1 MRFTLQ
7 RFGRPPVPSFFPR
20 ATAGCAIPPPQNA
33 TELFGIPRW
42 KRVLDVTA
50 VILLLPVV
58 LPLALGIAVLI
69 RLVSRGPII
78 FKQERM
84 GYRCKTFM
92 CLKFRTMVVGAD
104 TTNHQGH
111 LDHLMASNDP
121 MVKLDAR
128 GDTRIIPFGLLL
140 RSAGLDELPQLMNVL
155 RGEMSL
161 VGPRPCLAY
170 EFEKYLP
177 WQRERFNTLPGL
189 TGLWQVSGK
198 NRTTFS
204 EMMHL
209 DIDYVRRKSLWL
221 DVLIIVKTIPAVA
234 VQMWDLK
241 VRKPR
246 RGASAADHRAAALQ
260 KTAVLPP
267 AV

>member
-1 MRFTLQ
+1 MKSALLKMKAFCA
-7 RFGRPPVPSFFPR
+7 PPFFPPDR
-20 ATAGCAIPPPQNA
+20 PAGPAPGFPVAVQ
-33 TELFGIPRW
+33 IPRW
-42 KRVLDVTA
+42 KRALDVT
-50 VILLLPVV
+50 VVLLLLPFI
-58 LPLALGIAVLI
+58 LPVALGIVLLI
-69 RLVSRGPII
+69 RLVSRGPIL
-78 FKQERM
+78 FKQERI
-84 GYRCKTFM
+84 GFRGAAFM

-111 LDHLMASNDP
+111 LHNLMTADAP

-128 GDTRIIPFGLLL
+128 GDSRIIRFGVLV
-140 RSAGLDELPQLMNVL
+140 RAAGLDELPQLINVL

-170 EFEKYLP
+170 EFARYLP

-209 DIDYVRRKSLWL
+209 DIDYVRRKTLWL
-221 DVLIIVKTIPAVA
+221 DLLILLRTFPAVLVQIWDTKFRRPVA
-234 VQMWDLK
+234 V
-241 VRKPR
+241 PSR
-246 RGASAADHRAAALQ
+246 RELHQPALRN
-260 KTAVLPP
+260 TAILPP

>member
-1 MRFTLQ
+1 MKFTLQ
-7 RFGRPPVPSFFPR
+7 KIGRPLVPSLSPR
-20 ATAGCAIPPPQNA
+20 GTPVCAVPPPQNA
-33 TELFGIPRW
+33 TDSFRIPRW
-42 KRVLDVTA
+42 KRVLDLTA

-69 RLVSRGPII
+69 RLVSRGPIL

-111 LDHLMASNDP
+111 LDHLMASNAP

-128 GDTRIIPFGLLL
+128 GDSRIIPLGLLL
-140 RSAGLDELPQLMNVL
+140 RSAGLDELPQLINVL

-170 EFEKYLP
+170 EFDKYLP

-209 DIDYVRRKSLWL
+209 DIDYVRRKTLWL
-221 DVLIIVKTIPAVA
+221 DVLIIWKTLPAVV

-241 VRKPR
+241 VSKPR
-246 RGASAADHRAAALQ
+246 RGASCADHRTPALQ